1 MKLSG
6 LLARFKKSGVEQPL
20 VAWHLDPAEGV
31 DFFLPEE
38 LVKAPRGSREG
49 LEMAVLQSALLRSAE
64 EQGVAHR
71 NQEGFTILTN
81 DFVRFEAD
89 FYEFF
94 NFPELFAGAVEVT
107 FNGNT
112 SQAAFSA
119 RPTLY
124 MPDGERVTLFNVRG
138 PFLNLGGTEQ
148 YRLDAATFD
157 ALKALQTHNDLPPSE
172 KSEYLNGRLVCD
184 LRNAKNNGA
193 KLKLAHF
200 EKFEVIDPKSIGIHA
215 DYDEDGGLTL
225 TPTFEGVDVRDT
237 ETRWGQLSGENGAS
251 LRVKNKLVLL
261 NGEATE
267 AVFEVL
273 TGRRVEPDQV
283 EAFLKS
289 PTAFINSAMIDLD
302 TGFSLRVHGAEKFEL
317 RYFGDVEAISQDWF
331 EGESKPEM
339 PLERKLKLVKTEAE
353 IDDLEVKVVDAVKH
367 GATLI
372 EFEDHRISFD
382 PADSPEKTVAEA
394 RERIRRQVSEPA
406 PGIDEGPEEDLQRS
420 TLAIDDNDEWLS
432 YSGKFDIAN
441 LLANTISFDQT
452 NLLRSPFAHQKDGIE
467 WLLAHL
473 QHNTEH
479 QTGGALLADDM
490 GLGKTYMTLVALAA
504 WMQKI
509 ENEGG
514 TARPHLIVAPVS
526 LLYNWKDEV
535 VKTFKESPFLDIV
548 LLQSGE
554 DLAKFK
560 LKNSVKET
568 LQNVGADG
576 RIENIDA
583 IRNSLK
589 IGRSFGD
596 ERLDKPGRLVLTTY
610 QTLRDYQFSMA
621 RVDWGIAAFD
631 EAQNLKNPNAL
642 VTRAAKGLKS
652 EFKLM
657 ATGTP
662 VENSLK
668 DFWCLMDTCTPG
680 LLGSW
685 QEFRQSYIQPI
696 LESGNS
702 EEVKQGVGASLRTRV
717 GDFMLRRTKAQCLDG
732 LPSKTIWV
740 GAEPFGD
747 EKFSETLAAKMP
759 CPQRSAY
766 DAVVAE
772 VRAADPADRLSAAL
786 AALHSLRNI
795 CIHPDLDG
803 NHPAKT
809 SSVVDDSGKMAAV
822 FKLVDALKDKD
833 EKCIVFLISK
843 RAQQLLSAALE
854 IKYGIQV
861 DIVNGD
867 TKTTSKNSEE
877 TRVGIIDRF
886 QAATG
891 FGVIIMSPVA
901 AGVGLTVTAAN
912 NVIHLERHWN
922 PAKEAQATDRVYRIG
937 QEKPVNVYLPIAV
950 HPEMQSF
957 DERLNLLLR
966 NKTDLS
972 TAVVTTNIV
981 AEEAMMDVFLGT

>member
-1 MKLSG
+1 MKLSD
-6 LLARFKKSGVEQPL
+6 LFSQFKQGDSSQPSVE
-20 VAWHLDPAEGV
+20 WHLDPAEGV
-31 DFFLPEE
+31 DFFLPDALAE
-38 LVKAPRGSREG
+38 APSGLRDG
-49 LEMAVLQSALLRSAE
+49 LEVAVLQSAILRSAE
-64 EQGVAHR
+64 EQGLVQK
-71 NQEGFTILTN
+71 NQSGFTIFTN
-81 DFVRFEAD
+81 DFVRFEED

-94 NFPELFAGAVEVT
+94 DFPELFTGWVEVSFT
-107 FNGNT
+107 GNT
-112 SQAAFSA
+112 TQSVFTA
-119 RPTLY
+119 RPTII
-124 MPDGERVTLFNVRG
+124 MADGERIASFSLKG
-138 PFLNLGGTEQ
+138 PFLSLGETEQ
-148 YRLDAATFD
+148 YRLNASMFD
-157 ALKALQTHNDLPPSE
+157 ALKALQNHSE
-172 KSEYLNGRLVCD
+172 LAPTERSEYNNGRLVFD
-184 LRNAKNNGA
+184 LKRAQRQGA
-193 KLKLAHF
+193 NLELAHF
-200 EKFEVIDPKSIGIHA
+200 EQFAVIDPETIGIHA
-215 DYDEDGGLTL
+215 QYEEDGGLTL
-225 TPTFEGVDVRDT
+225 TPTFEGVDVRET
-237 ETRWGQLSGENGAS
+237 ETRWSQLNAEEGSS

-261 NGEATE
+261 KDEAAN
-267 AVFEVL
+267 AVSEVL
-273 TGRRVEPDQV
+273 TGRRIEPGQV
-283 EAFLKS
+283 KAFLET

-302 TGFSLRVHGAEKFEL
+302 TGFSLRVHGAEKFQL
-317 RYFGDVEAISQDWF
+317 RYFGDIEALSQDWF

-339 PLERKLKLVKTEAE
+339 PLERKLNLVKTEAE
-353 IDDLEVKVVDAVKH
+353 IDDLESKIADAVRH
-367 GATLI
+367 GATVV
-372 EFEDHRISFD
+372 EFEDHTISFD
-382 PADSPEKTVAEA
+382 PAASPEKAVAEA
-394 RERIRRQVSEPA
+394 KERLQRQLEEPV
-406 PGIDEGPEEDLQRS
+406 IDIEEEPEEYLQRS
-420 TLAIDDNDEWLS
+420 TLAIDDNDEWVS
-432 YSGKFDIAN
+432 YSGKFDTAN
-441 LLANTISFDQT
+441 LQLSSVEFSQN
-452 NLLRSPFAHQKDGIE
+452 NLRRSPYIHQEEGIN
-467 WLLAHL
+467 WLVSHL
-473 QHNTEH
+473 RHNTTH
-479 QTGGALLADDM
+479 QTGGALMADDM
-490 GLGKTYMTLVALAA
+490 GLGKTYMTLVGIAEY
-504 WMQKI
+504 MRQI
-509 ENEGG
+509 ESEGG

-526 LLYNWKDEV
+526 LLYNWRDEV
-535 VKTFKESPFLDIV
+535 AKTFKDSPFLDIV

-554 DLAKFK
+554 DLTKYRAK
-560 LKNSVKET
+560 NAGKET
-568 LQNVGADG
+568 LQNVGVDG

-583 IRNSLK
+583 IRHSLK
-589 IGRSFGD
+589 IGSSFGD

-652 EFKLM
+652 DFKLL

-685 QEFRQSYIQPI
+685 QEFRQTYIQPI
-696 LESGNS
+696 LEGGNS
-702 EEVKQGVGASLRTRV
+702 SDVKQGVGASLRSRV

-740 GAEPFGD
+740 GAEPMGE
-747 EKFSETLAAKMP
+747 EKFSDALAAKMP
-759 CPQRSAY
+759 VPQKSTY

-772 VRAADPADRLSAAL
+772 VRAADPDERLQVAL

-795 CIHPDLDG
+795 CIHPDLHG
-803 NHPAKT
+803 KSAASKI
-809 SSVVDDSGKMAAV
+809 SVIEDSGKMASV
-822 FKLVDALKDKD
+822 FKLLDNLRGKQ

-854 IKYGIQV
+854 IRYGVQV

-867 TKTTSKNSEE
+867 TKTTSKNSDE

-886 QAATG
+886 QSAPG

-937 QEKPVNVYLPIAV
+937 QEKPVNVYLPIAI

-972 TAVVTTNIV
+972 TAVVTADSV
-981 AEEAMMDVFLGT
+981 AEEEMMQVFG